1 MSVRSEWGSKAPI
14 LQSRLYKNEIFE
26 RFFPK
31 YLHNSKILL
40 IFAPIFENNPLEPF
54 GGGTQTD

>member
-1 MSVRSEWGSKAPI
+1 MSVRSECGSKAPI
-14 LQSRLYKNEIFE
+14 LQSELSKINFFA

-31 YLHNSKILL
+31 YLHISKILL